1 MAKSEV
7 AQLRRQIELELEAME
22 RYMTAFAVGTAR
34 HEFIRKRMER
44 IGSCQE
50 RLAEQVGE
58 MAAAQIVC
66 NIYIE
71 TMEASPGNTSR

>member
-50 RLAEQVGE
+50 RLA
-58 MAAAQIVC
+58 
-66 NIYIE
+66 
-71 TMEASPGNTSR
+71 